1 MAVDAQGTV
10 FVADRANGEI
20 ERLNAQGI
28 ALSTFGEALLTAQDL
43 VLDSATSTLYVS
55 DSAAHRVQAFS
66 TAGSSLRLIGAFGTD
81 AAGLNFP
88 RGIAISEASELHV
101 VDAGNARIQ
110 VFSLDGT
117 FRRTYGGRAAEAG
130 ELHAP
135 RDIVFAPD
143 GRVIVSDTM
152 SARLAWFDSRGAFQE
167 HTQLR
172 FEDGQIGHP
181 LYLAIGPGGRLYATV
196 I

>member
-1 MAVDAQGTV
+1 MNRRRFLQMTVAALGTAGAGGCGHRHSDTLDPVLSKDVAFAFDAEGHRYEMDFIRNQVRRVDNTGATVWEQGSSADPVLFNSPTSMAVDAQGTV

-43 VLDSATSTLYVS
+43 VLDSATSTLYV
-55 DSAAHRVQAFS
+55 
-66 TAGSSLRLIGAFGTD
+66 
-81 AAGLNFP
+81 
-88 RGIAISEASELHV
+88 
-101 VDAGNARIQ
+101 
-110 VFSLDGT
+110 
-117 FRRTYGGRAAEAG
+117 
-130 ELHAP
+130 
-135 RDIVFAPD
+135 
-143 GRVIVSDTM
+143 IVSDTM